1 MIGYNETS
9 YEQEH
14 KTQRPAGAGA
24 GGMVMG
30 EATISKGTPDEL
42 DDGALSRERVEQF
55 LFECRNQ
62 PAWRREADRC
72 CDYYDNNQLS
82 PETVEKL
89 KDRGQ
94 PPLIKN
100 LVKPTIDTVLGME
113 AKSRTDWRVRPED
126 DNIANDD
133 TAEALS
139 LKLKHAETESRA
151 DRACSDAYAGQ
162 IKAGVHWVEVA
173 RESDPLKYPYRVKAI
188 HRKEI
193 HWDWRSVEPDL
204 SDARYL
210 IRRRWLEVD
219 NAIGMMPQYAELFR
233 QTTSGWAGFD
243 MLMEQNTGLVQ
254 SWEIERD
261 TKLDAHDWRDS
272 ALQQVCLYEI
282 WYRKWV
288 RGYMMTTP
296 GGRSIQVDFDNPR
309 HVQAIASG
317 MVQVKM
323 ATFQKIRLAWYCGPH
338 FLYDV
343 PSPHDHGN
351 YPYVP
356 FFGYREDQTGIP
368 YGLIRTMMSPQDEIN
383 ARASRMLWSLN
394 SKVVITD
401 ADSVTDHAKTADEIA
416 RPDAYVVLAKGR
428 NPNSRFEI
436 KDNSVIA
443 QEQFQIMQESKQ
455 EIAEV
460 SGVHK
465 TLQGQQSGAKS
476 GLAIN
481 SLVEQGMNTLGE
493 INDNF
498 RFSRRMVGE
507 MLFTMIQQDLAG
519 RPTRVTLGKGNSQ
532 KEVILNMPVIDQQ
545 TGEQTIQ
552 NDTGKVRAKV
562 VLDDVASTPTF
573 RMQQLTM
580 LTDITRSLPPDIQAL
595 VMDFIVEAT
604 DLNGSYKIAD
614 RIRRAMNLPDDSPE
628 GMQAQQQAAQKQ
640 QAIQDQGIA
649 LEMQLKQAK
658 IGQLNATAAKTMA
671 EAQAAGADDGQMA
684 QMQQDAEQQVQE
696 LVAQIITLK
705 TQLAS
710 RQYDADTK
718 AQTAREKNAADIQ
731 KARIGSATQLEVA
744 AIAHPA
750 VDLNAVLLAVQALA
764 DRFDKIT
771 STAGEKA

>member
-14 KTQRPAGAGA
+14 QTQKPASA

-42 DDGALSRERVEQF
+42 EDGALPREQVEQF

-100 LVKPTIDTVLGME
+100 LIKPTIDTVLGME

-193 HWDWRSVEPDL
+193 HWDWRSVESDL

-243 MLMEQNTGLVQ
+243 QLLEQNTGLVQ

-261 TKLDAHDWRDS
+261 TKLEAHDWRDS
-272 ALQQVCLYEI
+272 TLQQLCLYEI

-288 RGYMMTTP
+288 RGYVMTTP
-296 GGRSIQVDFDNPR
+296 GGASIQVDFDNPR

-317 MVQVKM
+317 MVKVKM

-343 PSPHDHGN
+343 PSPHDHC
-351 YPYVP
+351 YFPYVP
-356 FFGYREDQTGIP
+356 FFGYREDQTGVP

-394 SKVVITD
+394 SRTVIAD
-401 ADSVTDHAKTADEIA
+401 ADAVADHAKTAEEIA
-416 RPDAYVVLAKGR
+416 RPDAYVILNSKR
-428 NPNSRFEI
+428 TPQSRFEI
-436 KDNSVIA
+436 KDGGTIA

-455 EIAEV
+455 EIAET
-460 SGVHK
+460 SGIHK
-465 TLQGQQSGAKS
+465 SLQGQQSGAKS

-498 RFSRRMVGE
+498 RFARRMVGE
-507 MLFTMIQQDLAG
+507 MLFTLIQQDLAG
-519 RPTRVTLGKGNSQ
+519 HPTRVTVGKGNSQ
-532 KEVILNMPVIDQQ
+532 KEIILNMPVVDQQ
-545 TGEQTIQ
+545 TGQTTIQ
-552 NDTGKVRAKV
+552 NDTQRVRAKV

-614 RIRRAMNLPDDSPE
+614 RIRRKLDLPDDSPE
-628 GMQAQQQAAQKQ
+628 GQQAQQQAAQRQ
-640 QAIQDQGIA
+640 QAIQDQSIA

-658 IGQLNATAAKTMA
+658 IGQLNAAAAKTMS
-671 EAQAAGADDGQMA
+671 EAQAAGADSGELA
-684 QMQQDAEQQVQE
+684 QMQQAAEQQVQE
-696 LVAQIITLK
+696 LVTQIATLK

-718 AQTAREKNAADIQ
+718 LQTAREKNATDVQ
-731 KARIGSATQLEVA
+731 TARIASATQLEVA
-744 AIAHPA
+744 AIAHPV
-750 VDLNAVLLAVQALA
+750 VDLNAVLQAVQALTE
-764 DRFDKIT
+764 RFDKIT
-771 STAGEKA
+771 TTAGEKA